1 MRYFQSDPKLPVL
14 VPGDPERNST
24 KKVDEEGG
32 VLYHENQLKASVSKI
47 VHAVQKF
54 FENLSFFSFAAGYF
68 NVQSEK

>member
-1 MRYFQSDPKLPVL
+1 ML

-47 VHAVQKF
+47 VCAVRKF
-54 FENLSFFSFAAGYF
+54 VENPSF
-68 NVQSEK
+68 

>member
-1 MRYFQSDPKLPVL
+1 ML

-47 VHAVQKF
+47 VCAVRKVVKNPSYKLVDLTTRLIYLGF
-54 FENLSFFSFAAGYF
+54 IRKLMLF
-68 NVQSEK
+68 